1 MIVREAETTYQLIT
15 QPEHAQLARQIMDGC
30 RQLHGHPRRD
40 SILLAIGEHDN
51 GWKEED
57 AAMTVDATTGALQ
70 DFIHA
75 PLAVRHRVW
84 PRGISRVRHDRWAA
98 ALIAQ
103 HALVAYDRFRAD
115 AAWTYFFEEITHM
128 RDDLLAGTGASL
140 KTLQDD
146 YRFVRVAD
154 LISLTFC
161 LGWTGSQAHADFTVA
176 SHDGRTVSVTPG
188 LFAGSTLP
196 IEIEARVIPR
206 RPYRDDADLQRALAA
221 ADATTLRGAVVG

>member
-1 MIVREAETTYQLIT
+1 MIVRDAGTTYELIT

-30 RQLHGHPRRD
+30 EPLRGHRRRD

-57 AAMTVDATTGALQ
+57 AAMTVDASTGALH

-84 PRGISRVRHDRWAA
+84 PRGIARLHHDRWAA
-98 ALIAQ
+98 ALVAQ
-103 HALVAYDRFRAD
+103 HALVAYDRFRKEPE
-115 AAWTYFFEEITHM
+115 WTSFFDVITRM
-128 RDDLLAGTGASL
+128 RDDLLTGSDATL
-140 KTLQDD
+140 ETLQDD

-161 LGWTGSQAHADFTVA
+161 LGWTGSQSHADFTVG
-176 SHDGRTVSVTPG
+176 SDDGHTVTVAPG
-188 LFAGSTLP
+188 LFGGSTKP
-196 IEIEARVIPR
+196 IAINARVIPKR
-206 RPYRDDADLQRALAA
+206 RYTDATELQRTIV
-221 ADATTLRGAVVG
+221 DAGTTTVRGAVVG